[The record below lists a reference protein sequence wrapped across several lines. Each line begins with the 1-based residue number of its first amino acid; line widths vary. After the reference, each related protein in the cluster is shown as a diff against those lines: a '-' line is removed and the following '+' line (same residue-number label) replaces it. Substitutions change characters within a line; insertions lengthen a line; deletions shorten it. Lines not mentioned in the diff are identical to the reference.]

1 MAFCRESS
9 TKITTIELE
18 LPDSTKKQLS
28 IEPGEAYGRG
38 KHNSTM
44 LCIEAMEEIFKSR
57 NVESVIDVG
66 SGTGVLSICAALLGA
81 KSVLAVDVD
90 PVAVEET
97 RSNVNKNG
105 ASEKIK
111 IIYDSVSGIEDKF
124 DLVVANLG
132 ITQIFN
138 LSANLSSKLKED
150 ALLLISG
157 IWFSSQRNNVE
168 KEFTQLGLNLNK
180 ELTDGAWFVLIFS
193 NVV

>member
-9 TKITTIELE
+9 TKITTIEIE
-18 LPDSTKKQLS
+18 LPDGTKKQLS
-28 IEPGEAYGRG
+28 LDPGEAYGRG

-66 SGTGVLSICAALLGA
+66 SGTGVLSICAVLLGA
-81 KSVLAVDVD
+81 KSVFSVDVD

-111 IIYDSVSGIEDKF
+111 IIYDSVSCIEDKF

-132 ITQIFN
+132 IAQIFN
-138 LSANLSSKLKED
+138 LSGKLSSKLKED
-150 ALLLISG
+150 SFLLLSG
-157 IWFSSQRNNVE
+157 IWFSSQKKNVE
-168 KEFTQLGLNLNK
+168 KEFTQLGLTLKK
-180 ELTDGAWFVLIFS
+180 ELTDGAWFALIFS
-193 NVV
+193 KV

>member
-28 IEPGEAYGRG
+28 LDPGEAYGRG

-44 LCIEAMEEIFKSR
+44 LCIEAMEDIFKSR

-193 NVV
+193 NV

>member
-1 MAFCRESS
+1 MAFCRESN
-9 TKITTIELE
+9 TKQTTIEIE
-18 LPDSTKKQLS
+18 LPDGTKKQIGLD
-28 IEPGEAYGRG
+28 PGEAYGRG
-38 KHNSTM
+38 KYNSTM
-44 LCIEAMEEIFKSR
+44 LCIEAMEDIFKSR

-66 SGTGVLSICAALLGA
+66 SGTGILSICAVLLGA
-81 KSVLAVDVD
+81 KSVFAVDVD

-97 RSNVNKNG
+97 KTNVNKNDV
-105 ASEKIK
+105 SEYIN
-111 IIYDSVSGIEDKF
+111 IVYDSVSGIEDKF

-157 IWFSSQRNNVE
+157 IWFSSQKKNVE
-168 KEFTQLGLNLNK
+168 KEFTQLGLNLKK

-193 NVV
+193 NI

>member
-1 MAFCRESS
+1 MAFCRESN
-9 TKITTIELE
+9 TKQTTIEIE
-18 LPDSTKKQLS
+18 LPDGTKKHLS
-28 IEPGEAYGRG
+28 LEPGEAYGRG

-81 KSVLAVDVD
+81 KSVFAVDVD

-97 RSNVNKNG
+97 KTNVNKNDV
-105 ASEKIK
+105 SEYIN
-111 IIYDSVSGIEDKF
+111 IVYDSVSGIEDKF

-132 ITQIFN
+132 IAQILN
-138 LSANLSSKLKED
+138 LSSSLRSKLKED

-168 KEFTQLGLNLNK
+168 KEFTQLGLNVNK

-193 NVV
+193 NI

>member
-1 MAFCRESS
+1 MAFCRESN
-9 TKITTIELE
+9 TKQTTIEIE
-18 LPDSTKKQLS
+18 LPDGTKKQLS
-28 IEPGEAYGRG
+28 LDPGEAYGRG

-44 LCIEAMEEIFKSR
+44 LCIEAMEDIFKSR

-111 IIYDSVSGIEDKF
+111 IIYDSVSVIEDKF

-157 IWFSSQRNNVE
+157 IWFSSQKKNVE
-168 KEFTQLGLNLNK
+168 KEFTQLGLNLKK

-193 NVV
+193 NI

>member
-90 PVAVEET
+90 SVAVEET
-97 RSNVNKNG
+97 KTNINKNG
-105 ASEKIK
+105 VSENVK
-111 IIYDSVSGIEDKF
+111 IIYDSVSSVQERF

-132 ITQIFN
+132 ISQILN
-138 LSANLSSKLKED
+138 LSSSLRSKLKED

-168 KEFTQLGLNLNK
+168 KEFTQLGLNVNK
-180 ELTDGAWFVLIFS
+180 ELTDGAWYVLIFS
-193 NVV
+193 NV